1 MKFNCLTCDKKTF
14 DNRIY
19 FKIIGTLLGDDVD
32 NGKQVIIFNSSTA
45 ATPGSDYEVLVFATK
60 DMKNLNIKLGNQI
73 FKK

>member
-19 FKIIGTLLGDDVD
+19 FSLIGTLEGPEVD
-32 NGKQVIIFNSSTA
+32 NGKQVVKFSSNSSA
-45 ATPGSDYEVLVFATK
+45 VPGGDYEVLVYATK
-60 DMKNLNIKLGNQI
+60 DMKNLNLKLGNQI